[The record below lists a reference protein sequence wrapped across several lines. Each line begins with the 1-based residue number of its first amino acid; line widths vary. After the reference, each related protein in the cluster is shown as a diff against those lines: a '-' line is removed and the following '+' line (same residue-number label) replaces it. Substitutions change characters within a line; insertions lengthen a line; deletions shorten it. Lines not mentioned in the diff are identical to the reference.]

1 MQETVTVTQ
10 LNNRA
15 RNILANS
22 PAVRDI
28 WVNGEIS
35 NLTKASSGHYYFT
48 LKDPGS
54 EIRAAMFARSR
65 MRIDF
70 EPKNSMK
77 VSAFGSVDIYVA
89 RGSYQFI
96 VETMRPAGIGDL
108 YLAFEALKKKLE
120 AEGMFDQSR
129 KRPLPRYPR
138 RIGVVTSETGAVI
151 HDIITTSASRF
162 PADIYLA
169 PSMVQGDGAAET
181 IVRGIELLNRFGVD
195 VIIVARGG
203 GSLEDLWPFNE
214 ESVARA
220 IAASETPVVSA
231 VGHETD
237 FTIADFVADLR
248 APTPTGAA
256 ALILRDRV
264 ETGRQIA
271 EDMARA
277 GRALGKVIDAMRHRF
292 QVADAKLSPQRAMSD
307 LDMMGMTLDD
317 LSSRA
322 DSALTGKVADMR
334 RRFDVMDA
342 RLSPA
347 AALDRM
353 EIMRGRVES
362 QFAKL
367 ENLVVRCAESASSD
381 LGSLSGRLDSLNPRN
396 ILARGYGM
404 VTGSD
409 GTAITSVD
417 CLSVGGTVTVTLR
430 DGTAITEVKEV
441 ERNG

>member
-15 RNILANS
+15 RNILTNS

-120 AEGMFDQSR
+120 AEGLFDQSR

-181 IVRGIELLNRFGVD
+181 IVKGIELLNRFDVD

-214 ESVARA
+214 EAVARA
-220 IAASETPVVSA
+220 YAASERVSFE
-231 VGHETD
+231 GMHKRLD
-237 FTIADFVADLR
+237 I
-248 APTPTGAA
+248 G
-256 ALILRDRV
+256 
-264 ETGRQIA
+264 
-271 EDMARA
+271 ARA
-277 GRALGKVIDAMRHRF
+277 LQG
-292 QVADAKLSPQRAMSD
+292 P
-307 LDMMGMTLDD
+307 
-317 LSSRA
+317 
-322 DSALTGKVADMR
+322 
-334 RRFDVMDA
+334 
-342 RLSPA
+342 
-347 AALDRM
+347 
-353 EIMRGRVES
+353 
-362 QFAKL
+362 
-367 ENLVVRCAESASSD
+367 
-381 LGSLSGRLDSLNPRN
+381 
-396 ILARGYGM
+396 
-404 VTGSD
+404 
-409 GTAITSVD
+409 
-417 CLSVGGTVTVTLR
+417 GGA
-430 DGTAITEVKEV
+430 GAC
-441 ERNG
+441 